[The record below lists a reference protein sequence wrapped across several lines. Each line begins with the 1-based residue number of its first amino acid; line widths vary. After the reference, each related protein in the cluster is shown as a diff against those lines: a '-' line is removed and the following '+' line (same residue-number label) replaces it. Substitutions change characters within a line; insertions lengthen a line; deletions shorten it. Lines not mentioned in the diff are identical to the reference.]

1 MIGRPKPIKV
11 SGDTDWPRLLDDAAE
26 APVLVE
32 RDGVRF
38 RLPRDDEEITAG
50 YDPDPDEVR
59 RTLARTI
66 GAWADLGVDR
76 VVADLY
82 AARRA
87 GTRPPDR
94 S

>member
-1 MIGRPKPIKV
+1 MAGRPKPIKV
-11 SGDTDWPRLLDDAAE
+11 SGDTDWPRLLDEAAE
-26 APVLVE
+26 APVLLE
-32 RDGVRF
+32 
-38 RLPRDDEEITAG
+38 RDDEEITAG

-59 RTLARTI
+59 GMLARTI
-66 GAWADLGVDR
+66 GTWADLDVDQ

-94 S
+94 P